1 MLEWRKGDW
10 RNFDWQDFTWWDYA
24 WREDDWWDFS
34 WQDLVW
40 REIGSGGRMTGG
52 FLPVRA
58 LFGGIL
64 HGGDML
70 CGRMTGRILNW
81 QEAGW
86 RFFFLRM
93 IRITAACPTWSRDHL
108 LVVSI

>member
-1 MLEWRKGDW
+1 MEWREGDW
-10 RNFDWQDFTWWDYA
+10 QNFDWQDFTWWDYA

-64 HGGDML
+64 HGGEML
-70 CGRMTGRILNW
+70 CWRMTGGILN
-81 QEAGW
+81 
-86 RFFFLRM
+86 FFLRM

-108 LVVSI
+108 LVVLI

>member
-1 MLEWRKGDW
+1 MALTWLVGFCLAGSWNGGVLEWREGDW

-64 HGGDML
+64 HGGEML
-70 CGRMTGRILNW
+70 CWRMTGGILN
-81 QEAGW
+81 
-86 RFFFLRM
+86 FF
-93 IRITAACPTWSRDHL
+93 CG
-108 LVVSI
+108 